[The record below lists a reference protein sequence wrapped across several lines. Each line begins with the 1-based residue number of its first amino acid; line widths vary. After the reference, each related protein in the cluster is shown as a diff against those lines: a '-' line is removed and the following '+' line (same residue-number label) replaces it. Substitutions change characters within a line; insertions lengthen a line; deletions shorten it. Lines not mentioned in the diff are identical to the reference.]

1 MVGAVE
7 SCEGTIG
14 GPEGSEDMRNGQGRG
29 RVQGREPGRGP
40 GGGPGL
46 PPGPVREQD
55 RERARAGGPVRAYAG
70 PHPRPRGV
78 LAAFA
83 LAGCGALLAAGCSP
97 PAGTGV
103 RPGDAPASSAAGSA
117 PPGASSSPSASA
129 SGPPAPPA
137 KGRVTV
143 TGVVAQGLEAPWGV
157 APLPDGNLL
166 VASRDKGTISRVDVG
181 TGAVTPVGKV
191 PGVAPG
197 GEGGLLGL
205 AVSPSFASDLMVYAY
220 FTTESDNRIARLRYD
235 ERRPA
240 GDQLGAPD
248 TVFRGIP
255 KGLIHN
261 GGRIAF
267 GPDKMLYA
275 GTGETGDTG
284 LAQDK
289 KSLGGK
295 ILRMTPDGEPVHG
308 NPEADSVVY
317 SYGHRNVQG
326 LAWDKDKRLWAA
338 EFGQSTWDELNLI
351 EPGANY
357 GWPEAEGKAGRPGMR
372 DPVAV
377 WKTDEASPSGI
388 AWAQGSVWMAGL
400 KGQRLWRIPLAGTE
414 PVAAPEAFL
423 TGEYGRLRTVVAL
436 GGDTLLLVT
445 SETDGRGSPET
456 GDDRILTLTVG

>member
-1 MVGAVE
+1 M
-7 SCEGTIG
+7 
-14 GPEGSEDMRNGQGRG
+14 
-29 RVQGREPGRGP
+29 
-40 GGGPGL
+40 
-46 PPGPVREQD
+46 
-55 RERARAGGPVRAYAG
+55 
-70 PHPRPRGV
+70 
-78 LAAFA
+78 LAAVA

-97 PAGTGV
+97 PGGEGARAGSSP
-103 RPGDAPASSAAGSA
+103 PGAATEGAGSA
-117 PPGASSSPSASA
+117 PPAGSPSASPEA
-129 SGPPAPPA
+129 SRPPA
-137 KGRVTV
+137 KGAVTV
-143 TGVVAQGLEAPWGV
+143 TGEVAKGLESPWGV
-157 APLPDGNLL
+157 APLPGGDLL
-166 VASRDKGTISRVDVG
+166 VASRDRATISRIAVG
-181 TGAVTPVGKV
+181 SGTVTRIGEV

-197 GEGGLLGL
+197 GEGGLMGL
-205 AVSPSFASDLMVYAY
+205 ALSPGFASDRLVYVY

-240 GDQLGAPD
+240 GQQLGAPD

-295 ILRMTPDGEPVHG
+295 ILRMTPDGDPVHG

-338 EFGQSTWDELNLI
+338 EFGQNTWDELNLI

-357 GWPEAEGKAGRPGMR
+357 GWPEAEGKAGRPGLR

-388 AWAQGSVWMAGL
+388 AWAEGSVWMAALRGN
-400 KGQRLWRIPLAGTE
+400 RLWRIPLAGAE
-414 PVAAPEAFL
+414 PVAEPEAFL
-423 TGEYGRLRTVVAL
+423 EGRYGRLRTVVAL
-436 GGDTLLLVT
+436 GGDRVLLVT
-445 SETDGRGSPET
+445 SETDGRGSPEA
-456 GDDRILTLTVG
+456 GDDRILTLTVR